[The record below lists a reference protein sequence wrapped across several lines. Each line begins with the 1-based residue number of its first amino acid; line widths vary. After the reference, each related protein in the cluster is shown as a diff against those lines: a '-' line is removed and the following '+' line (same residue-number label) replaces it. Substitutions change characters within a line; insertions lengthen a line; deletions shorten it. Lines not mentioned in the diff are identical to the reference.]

1 LCETPI
7 RQVEVMPGR
16 DRPSAPSETTE
27 RSFTVSELLTRVQNV
42 VVAEFPS
49 PIWVR
54 GEVTGYRRTSRGAV
68 FFRLADA
75 EADDAAL
82 DVSGRGRIMADIER
96 VLGDAGLGRLADG
109 VELRIRG
116 TVEVDRRSSRV
127 RLAMLE
133 VDPAFTAGR
142 LALERA
148 RVLQAMSA
156 DGSLAANRAV
166 PLPVLPLRLG
176 LVTSRGSAAHADFL
190 DHLKRSGLRFSV
202 RTANTVVQG
211 ENAPGDIAAALNRV
225 AVEPIDAVALIRG
238 GGSKLELAVFDTEV
252 VARAIAAMP
261 VPVITGIGHE
271 VDRTIAD
278 EVAAVALKTPTAA
291 AEWLVSSVK
300 DFGDR
305 LNGARAHIRSEA
317 EHALGRHHQ
326 LLRRT
331 ASDLAAMSSAL
342 GRQHDALAR
351 LQKDLADGAREV
363 LTRHRLE
370 LRGLGEWFGAIDL
383 APTLQRGFALIT
395 APDGKTVIKSVGQV
409 SPGDRL
415 VVRFA
420 DGTVGV
426 TVDDQ

>member
-1 LCETPI
+1 
-7 RQVEVMPGR
+7 
-16 DRPSAPSETTE
+16 
-27 RSFTVSELLTRVQNV
+27 
-42 VVAEFPS
+42 
-49 PIWVR
+49 
-54 GEVTGYRRTSRGAV
+54 V

-156 DGSLAANRAV
+156 DGSLAANRAL

-202 RTANTVVQG
+202 RTAHTVVQG
-211 ENAPGDIAAALNRV
+211 ENAQGDIAAALNRV
-225 AVEPIDAVALIRG
+225 AAEPIDAVALIRG

-271 VDRTIAD
+271 VDRTVAD

-331 ASDLAAMSSAL
+331 ASDLAAMSSTL

-351 LQKDLADGAREV
+351 LRRDLADGAREV
-363 LTRHRLE
+363 LTRDGLE
-370 LRGLGEWFGAIDL
+370 LRRLGEWFGAIDL

>member
-1 LCETPI
+1 
-7 RQVEVMPGR
+7 
-16 DRPSAPSETTE
+16 
-27 RSFTVSELLTRVQNV
+27 
-42 VVAEFPS
+42 
-49 PIWVR
+49 
-54 GEVTGYRRTSRGAV
+54 
-68 FFRLADA
+68 
-75 EADDAAL
+75 
-82 DVSGRGRIMADIER
+82 
-96 VLGDAGLGRLADG
+96 
-109 VELRIRG
+109 
-116 TVEVDRRSSRV
+116 
-127 RLAMLE
+127 
-133 VDPAFTAGR
+133 
-142 LALERA
+142 
-148 RVLQAMSA
+148 
-156 DGSLAANRAV
+156 
-166 PLPVLPLRLG
+166 
-176 LVTSRGSAAHADFL
+176 
-190 DHLKRSGLRFSV
+190 
-202 RTANTVVQG
+202 
-211 ENAPGDIAAALNRV
+211 
-225 AVEPIDAVALIRG
+225 
-238 GGSKLELAVFDTEV
+238 
-252 VARAIAAMP
+252 MP

-271 VDRTIAD
+271 VDRTVAD

-331 ASDLAAMSSAL
+331 ASDLAAMSSTL

-351 LQKDLADGAREV
+351 LRRDLADGAREV
-363 LTRHRLE
+363 LTRDGLE